1 MGGHGCG
8 QGDVDAFIVMFE
20 DVLFL
25 FNSEKDT
32 HSHVTE
38 FGYKMSPHPRL
49 THSRDVIAGCKVG
62 SPLKWLNDS
71 GGSTLFRHASLLKST
86 ATFAAKKTHSTHD
99 PTYSPSLHAPM

>member
-38 FGYKMSPHPRL
+38 SGYKISPRL
-49 THSRDVIAGCKVG
+49 RELTPA
-62 SPLKWLNDS
+62 PN
-71 GGSTLFRHASLLKST
+71 SLQL
-86 ATFAAKKTHSTHD
+86 
-99 PTYSPSLHAPM
+99 P